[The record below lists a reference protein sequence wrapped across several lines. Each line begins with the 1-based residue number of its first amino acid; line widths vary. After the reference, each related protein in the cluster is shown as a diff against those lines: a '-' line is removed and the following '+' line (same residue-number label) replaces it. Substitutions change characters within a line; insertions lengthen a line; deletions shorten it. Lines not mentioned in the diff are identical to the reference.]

1 MWTENNACQIPKKVT
16 SFSPF
21 LKNLE
26 KQGLHQ
32 GGWAK
37 NVAVI
42 NIGNR
47 DSNTRDKGI
56 PRIKI

>member
-1 MWTENNACQIPKKVT
+1 MTCQIPEKVT

-26 KQGLHQ
+26 NQGLPQ
-32 GGWAK
+32 GDWAK
-37 NVAVI
+37 NVVVM
-42 NIGNR
+42 NIGSR